1 MALGADRRRVIASV
15 VRETMILVGG
25 GVLVGVAAAWAA
37 TRLIASTLFGLTAM
51 DPLTLAFAISV
62 MMAVAL
68 LAGYVPARRA
78 AAVDPV
84 IALRQD

>member
-1 MALGADRRRVIASV
+1 
-15 VRETMILVGG
+15 
-25 GVLVGVAAAWAA
+25 
-37 TRLIASTLFGLTAM
+37 M